1 MVCKTKR
8 QKQKLKDKRKYT
20 RRKIKGGEKDIKKDD
35 NSSEKDIKN
44 DDNSSEKDIKKDDTT
59 HEKDSAPTED
69 KQTKEIMKEVNKEND
84 NLAKNNI
91 VTKTATG
98 VGEDLSN
105 AADKVWNATGNIV
118 SGLTINAAESL
129 GEMASVDIANSKD
142 VGKKLDEIKESI
154 TTPENQEKMKE
165 IIGEYAEIGGIAVE
179 ASAPFIDPLVDTAS
193 EKMETIGSKLGS
205 SAVKIGLNTIEEI
218 PFYGILVG
226 TARSLSTA
234 GDAAISTVNAT
245 NEIIK
250 TTADS
255 VNGASKNFNQLMN
268 ERKDI
273 TGRTSD
279 QINKFVKSS
288 TTNKSDKDESKE
300 TIKKSDTDKKE
311 KEIKKGGNLKSNITN
326 RGTRR
331 SIPFQKN
338 KTKRVRFAL

>member
-8 QKQKLKDKRKYT
+8 QKQKIKIKQKSKDKRKYT
-20 RRKIKGGEKDIKKDD
+20 RRKIKGGGKDIKKDD

-44 DDNSSEKDIKKDDTT
+44 DDTT
-59 HEKDSAPTED
+59 SEKDSAPTED

-84 NLAKNNI
+84 DLAKNNI

-179 ASAPFIDPLVDTAS
+179 ASAPFIDPLVDTVS

-245 NEIIK
+245 NEVIK

-311 KEIKKGGNLKSNITN
+311 KEIKKGGNLKSSITN

-338 KTKRVRFAL
+338 KTKRVRFAI